1 MLLDIRHETTLQYA
15 CPVSYSIQ
23 QLRLT
28 PRDDST
34 QHPLNWQVQAPGT
47 ARRAVDAHGNIGH
60 LLTLDRPHSE
70 LSIVVSGTVR
80 LTDAD
85 AWMPRDGGTLSP
97 LSYLAGTR
105 LTEADEPAHAMA
117 ASHLRA
123 RRDTV
128 GELLDLSGAVC
139 GAVRHQPDC
148 LPPGGASIA
157 LDAGIGCSADIA
169 HTFIACCHAAG
180 LPARYV
186 SGYLIDA
193 AGEWAAPHVWVDVWL
208 ACGPVPGG
216 EAGWVS
222 VDVLERALAGHGYCR
237 LAVGRDHL
245 DACPVR
251 MTGGGVVTS
260 MRMLTRMSIHTH

>member
-1 MLLDIRHETTLQYA
+1 MLLDIRHETTVKYA
-15 CPVSYSIQ
+15 TPVSYSIQ

-28 PRDDST
+28 PREEST
-34 QHPLNWQVQAPGT
+34 QRPLNWRVQAPGS
-47 ARRAVDAHGNIGH
+47 ARRAIDAHGNVGH
-60 LLTLDRPHSE
+60 LLTMDRPHSE
-70 LSIVVSGTVR
+70 LTIVVSGTVR

-85 AWMPRDGGTLSP
+85 AWMPRDAGPLSP

-105 LTEADEPAHAMA
+105 LTEADEQAHAMA

-139 GAVRHQPDC
+139 GAVRHLPER
-148 LPPGGASIA
+148 LPPGGALSA
-157 LDAGIGCSADIA
+157 LAAGAGCSADIA
-169 HTFIACCHAAG
+169 HAFIACCRAAG
-180 LPARYV
+180 LPARFV

-193 AGEWAAPHVWVDVWL
+193 AGEWAVPHSWVDVWL
-208 ACGPVPGG
+208 ASGPAAGG

-222 VDVLERALAGHGYCR
+222 VDVLERTLAGHGYCR

-251 MTGGGVVTS
+251 LAGGEAVQGT
-260 MRMLTRMSIHTH
+260 LTRVSVHAH

>member
-1 MLLDIRHETTLQYA
+1 MLLDIRHETTLNYA
-15 CPVSYSIQ
+15 SPVNYSIQ

-28 PRDDST
+28 PREDST
-34 QHPLNWQVQAPGT
+34 QRPLNWKVQAPGN
-47 ARRAVDAHGNIGH
+47 ARRSVDAHGNVGH

-80 LTDAD
+80 LAD
-85 AWMPRDGGTLSP
+85 GDTWMPRDAGTLSP

-105 LTEADEPAHAMA
+105 LTEADEPATTLA
-117 ASHLRA
+117 AAHLRA

-139 GAVRHQPDC
+139 GAVRHQPDR
-148 LPPGGASIA
+148 LPPYGAASA
-157 LDAGIGCSADIA
+157 LASGMGCGADIVHA
-169 HTFIACCHAAG
+169 FIACCRAVG

-186 SGYLIDA
+186 SGYLIDP
-193 AGEWAAPHVWVDVWL
+193 AGEWAAPHAWVDVWL
-208 ACGPVPGG
+208 ASGPAQGG

-222 VDVLERALAGHGYCR
+222 VDVIERSLAGHGYCR
-237 LAVGRDHL
+237 LAVGRDYL

-251 MTGGGVVTS
+251 VAGGDTVSRTVTHV
-260 MRMLTRMSIHTH
+260 SIHAH